1 MVQSFNVSLI
11 QKTPET
17 RETGLLDQGRYY
29 GAGLQKFSNHQEFQ
43 RGAMHFNLTL
53 NKSKLTT
60 LISDTWKNFGQG
72 YALWIIF
79 IFYSHFQNHI
89 CGSVFIIHV
98 LGFCNDFLTFM
109 IQVQINMHHLPQ
121 SFTDFA
127 HLVQHNP
134 EPVSASL
141 VAQHHPQ
148 PISAHLVTQLDNNLS
163 LNSIYPLINTYY
175 PVYFFFLILK
185 YTVNWKV
192 MK

>member
-17 RETGLLDQGRYY
+17 SETWLLDQGRYY
-29 GAGLQKFSNHQEFQ
+29 RAGLQKFSNHQELQ

-109 IQVQINMHHLPQ
+109 VQILIMHHLVE
-121 SFTDFA
+121 SFADF
-127 HLVQHNP
+127 
-134 EPVSASL
+134 SS
-141 VAQHHPQ
+141 
-148 PISAHLVTQLDNNLS
+148 LS
-163 LNSIYPLINTYY
+163 LTLSITSFSSLGNSTFNIHNQFQLT
-175 PVYFFFLILK
+175 
-185 YTVNWKV
+185 W
-192 MK
+192 

>member
-1 MVQSFNVSLI
+1 MIEHWFRFCFNRGWCKVSMFPSSRKP
-11 QKTPET
+11 QKL
-17 RETGLLDQGRYY
+17 TGLLDQGRYY

-121 SFTDFA
+121 SFTDFC
-127 HLVQHNP
+127 
-134 EPVSASL
+134 SL
-141 VAQHHPQ
+141 
-148 PISAHLVTQLDNNLS
+148 SST
-163 LNSIYPLINTYY
+163 
-175 PVYFFFLILK
+175 
-185 YTVNWKV
+185 
-192 MK
+192 